1 MTCPSASYINQNYDL
16 VRGEILVL
24 MGAREKNV
32 YVNNSIQKY
41 NDLHYIGMRC
51 RPDIA
56 DIIREDMFYF
66 DITVSIQHK
75 TLSSIHKIIDT
86 KYT

>member
-1 MTCPSASYINQNYDL
+1 
-16 VRGEILVL
+16 
-24 MGAREKNV
+24 MGVCEKNV

-66 DITVSIQHK
+66 DITVSI
-75 TLSSIHKIIDT
+75 
-86 KYT
+86 